1 MTHANNAPWFT
12 KAGAATS
19 ILPISHF
26 IGHHTF
32 ALKGG
37 GYGCLFALEGIDPE
51 SRTDED
57 LDVRVRGVEAALRGL
72 PQGSCLYQYTRVIS
86 GFDLPREKKYPSPVT
101 ESFVS
106 DRNEFLNQTARF
118 RRIDLHWCLSI
129 EPDTGNMLS
138 RTPKEHKSAGD
149 RQLFELEKA
158 ATILETQMSDSIG
171 LKLLDKEQAFQFFS
185 YLFNLEEW
193 ASDVHLRSDAGVDRQ
208 LVQAPV
214 EWHSDHLRIGHR
226 YVQMFPLT
234 NTPEISRPCL
244 FTNLMELDCDSILCS
259 VWRPR
264 PDHATRKEV
273 SNQEKFLEF
282 FKLSPFQ
289 RLMSG
294 RNTAPLEHS
303 ATAKAVVGNVDNLSE
318 VVSSLDKLSQGD
330 YALRLLLAANT
341 AAELRAATPAVHRLF
356 VDARAPIIEE
366 TYGNL
371 SAFYAMF
378 PGNRQFNVYPLW
390 LREDHHARLSSIFAP
405 HLGHPHSDDLDAE
418 YLNIF
423 ETRTRTP
430 YFQDAYVNGVRV
442 QLIIG
447 PTGSG
452 KSVHACQM
460 LSLEQKYGG
469 FTFIVDIG
477 GSYESVVEL
486 YGGRVERVGKDG
498 PRINPFALEAT
509 ETNIAFLHSFIK
521 LLLTNS
527 GATIGPE
534 DDDDVFKSVKGIYNL
549 PQAMRRLG
557 NLTLPK
563 HLDRYMAKWKDQGVY
578 HSIFDNAEDSLR
590 LSRLQCS
597 SRKSSRT

>member
-1 MTHANNAPWFT
+1 MTRENNAPWFT

-19 ILPISHF
+19 IVPLSHF
-26 IGHHTF
+26 VGGSIF

-37 GYGCLFALEGIDPE
+37 GYGCLFSLEGIDHE

-72 PQGSCLYQYTRVIS
+72 PQGSCLYQYARVIS
-86 GFDLPREKKYPSPVT
+86 GFYLPRQEKYPSSVT
-101 ESFVS
+101 ESFVI
-106 DRNEFLNQTARF
+106 DRIGFLDQTARF
-118 RRIDLHWCLSI
+118 RRIDLHWCLTI
-129 EPDTGNMLS
+129 EPDTRNPLV
-138 RTPKEHKSAGD
+138 RNPKEQRFEAT
-149 RQLFELEKA
+149 RQLLDLEKA
-158 ATILETQMSDSIG
+158 ATILESHLNDSIG
-171 LKLLDKEQAFQFFS
+171 LKLLDKERAFQFFS

-193 ASDVHLRSDAGVDRQ
+193 ASDVRLRSDAGVDRQ
-208 LVQAPV
+208 LVHSPV
-214 EWHSDHLRIGHR
+214 EWHSDHLRIGRR

-259 VWRPR
+259 AWRPQ

-294 RNTAPLEHS
+294 RNTAPLENT
-303 ATAKAVVGNVDNLSE
+303 ATAKAVAGNVDNLSE
-318 VVSSLDKLSQGD
+318 VVSSLDKLAQGD

-341 AAELRAATPAVHRLF
+341 AAELRAAAPAVHRLF

-366 TYGNL
+366 TFGNL

-405 HLGHPHSDDLDAE
+405 HLGYPHSDDLDAE

-447 PTGSG
+447 PTG
-452 KSVHACQM
+452 
-460 LSLEQKYGG
+460 
-469 FTFIVDIG
+469 
-477 GSYESVVEL
+477 
-486 YGGRVERVGKDG
+486 
-498 PRINPFALEAT
+498 
-509 ETNIAFLHSFIK
+509 
-521 LLLTNS
+521 
-527 GATIGPE
+527 
-534 DDDDVFKSVKGIYNL
+534 
-549 PQAMRRLG
+549 
-557 NLTLPK
+557 
-563 HLDRYMAKWKDQGVY
+563 
-578 HSIFDNAEDSLR
+578 
-590 LSRLQCS
+590 
-597 SRKSSRT
+597 